1 VECCGE
7 VIKVFMYQ
15 ISPFLAQATGAAP
28 SPGVAGMFVPMVCV
42 FVIMYFLVLRPQ
54 QQQRKKLQEMV
65 DNMKTGDAVVTTG
78 GIHGIV
84 SNMKDGNT
92 LMLKIADNVRIEVD
106 KSAIA
111 SVLKEVKVS
120 VEKS

>member
-1 VECCGE
+1 
-7 VIKVFMYQ
+7 
-15 ISPFLAQATGAAP
+15 
-28 SPGVAGMFVPMVCV
+28 MFVPMICV

-78 GIHGIV
+78 GIHGVV

-120 VEKS
+120 VEKA

>member
-1 VECCGE
+1 
-7 VIKVFMYQ
+7 MYA
-15 ISPFLAQATGAAP
+15 IPLMLAQATGAAQA
-28 SPGVAGMFVPMVCV
+28 PGVAGMFVPMICV

-92 LMLKIADNVRIEVD
+92 LMLKVADNVRIEVD

-120 VEKS
+120 LEKA

>member
-1 VECCGE
+1 
-7 VIKVFMYQ
+7 MYQ
-15 ISPFLAQATGAAP
+15 ISPILAQAAGAA
-28 SPGVAGMFVPMVCV
+28 SPPGLAGMFVPMVCV
-42 FVIMYFLVLRPQ
+42 FVIMYFVVLRPQ

-111 SVLKEVKVS
+111 SVLKEVKLS

>member
-1 VECCGE
+1 
-7 VIKVFMYQ
+7 
-15 ISPFLAQATGAAP
+15 
-28 SPGVAGMFVPMVCV
+28 
-42 FVIMYFLVLRPQ
+42 
-54 QQQRKKLQEMV
+54 
-65 DNMKTGDAVVTTG
+65 VTTG

-120 VEKS
+120 LEKS

>member
-1 VECCGE
+1 
-7 VIKVFMYQ
+7 
-15 ISPFLAQATGAAP
+15 
-28 SPGVAGMFVPMVCV
+28 MFVPMICV

-84 SNMKDGNT
+84 SNMKDGST
-92 LMLKIADNVRIEVD
+92 LMLKVADNVRIEVD

-120 VEKS
+120 LDKS

>member
-1 VECCGE
+1 
-7 VIKVFMYQ
+7 MYLV
-15 ISPFLAQATGAAP
+15 PLMLAQATGAAP
-28 SPGVAGMFVPMVCV
+28 APGVAGMFVPMICV

-54 QQQRKKLQEMV
+54 QQQRKKLQEML

-92 LMLKIADNVRIEVD
+92 LTLKIADNVRIEVD

-120 VEKS
+120 IEKS

>member
-1 VECCGE
+1 
-7 VIKVFMYQ
+7 
-15 ISPFLAQATGAAP
+15 
-28 SPGVAGMFVPMVCV
+28 MFVPMICV

-92 LMLKIADNVRIEVD
+92 LMLKVADNVRIEVD

-120 VEKS
+120 LEKA

>member
-1 VECCGE
+1 
-7 VIKVFMYQ
+7 MYAL
-15 ISPFLAQATGAAP
+15 PLMLAQATGAAQA
-28 SPGVAGMFVPMVCV
+28 PGVAGMFVPMICV

-92 LMLKIADNVRIEVD
+92 LMLKVADNVRIEVD

-120 VEKS
+120 LEKA

>member
-1 VECCGE
+1 
-7 VIKVFMYQ
+7 
-15 ISPFLAQATGAAP
+15 
-28 SPGVAGMFVPMVCV
+28 MFVPMICV

-78 GIHGIV
+78 GIHGVV
-84 SNMKDGNT
+84 SNLKDGNT

-120 VEKS
+120 VEKV

>member
-1 VECCGE
+1 
-7 VIKVFMYQ
+7 M
-15 ISPFLAQATGAAP
+15 LAQATGAAP
-28 SPGVAGMFVPMVCV
+28 PPGVAGMIVPMVCV

-120 VEKS
+120 LEKS

>member
-1 VECCGE
+1 MVT
-7 VIKVFMYQ
+7 VPLI
-15 ISPFLAQATGAAP
+15 LAQAAGAPPAP
-28 SPGVAGMFVPMVCV
+28 GLAGMFVPMVCV

-84 SNMKDGNT
+84 SNMKDGST
-92 LMLKIADNVRIEVD
+92 LTLKIADNVRIEVD

-111 SVLKEVKVS
+111 TVLKEVKVS

>member
-1 VECCGE
+1 
-7 VIKVFMYQ
+7 MYQ
-15 ISPFLAQATGAAP
+15 IYPILAQAAGAAP
-28 SPGVAGMFVPMVCV
+28 PPGVAGMFVPMVCV

>member
-1 VECCGE
+1 
-7 VIKVFMYQ
+7 MYP
-15 ISPFLAQATGAAP
+15 ISLMLAQATGAAP
-28 SPGVAGMFVPMVCV
+28 APGVAGMFVPMICV

-78 GIHGIV
+78 GIHGVV

-120 VEKS
+120 VEKA

>member
-1 VECCGE
+1 
-7 VIKVFMYQ
+7 M
-15 ISPFLAQATGAAP
+15 LAQATGAAP
-28 SPGVAGMFVPMVCV
+28 PPGVAGMIVPMVCV

-92 LMLKIADNVRIEVD
+92 LMLKVADNVRIEVD

-120 VEKS
+120 LEKA

>member
-1 VECCGE
+1 
-7 VIKVFMYQ
+7 MYS
-15 ISPFLAQATGAAP
+15 IPLILAQAPGPAP
-28 SPGVAGMFVPMVCV
+28 APGIAGMFVPMICV

-111 SVLKEVKVS
+111 SVMKEVKVS

>member
-1 VECCGE
+1 M
-7 VIKVFMYQ
+7 I
-15 ISPFLAQATGAAP
+15 
-28 SPGVAGMFVPMVCV
+28 VPMVCV

-120 VEKS
+120 LEKA

>member
-1 VECCGE
+1 
-7 VIKVFMYQ
+7 M
-15 ISPFLAQATGAAP
+15 LAQTTGAAQA
-28 SPGVAGMFVPMVCV
+28 PGVAGMFVPMICV

-92 LMLKIADNVRIEVD
+92 LMLKVADNVRIEVD

-120 VEKS
+120 LEKS

>member
-1 VECCGE
+1 
-7 VIKVFMYQ
+7 
-15 ISPFLAQATGAAP
+15 
-28 SPGVAGMFVPMVCV
+28 MFVPMICV
-42 FVIMYFLVLRPQ
+42 FAIMYFVVLRPQ

-65 DNMKTGDAVVTTG
+65 ENMKTGDAVVTTG

-92 LMLKIADNVRIEVD
+92 LMLKVADNVRIEVD

-120 VEKS
+120 LEKA

>member
-1 VECCGE
+1 
-7 VIKVFMYQ
+7 
-15 ISPFLAQATGAAP
+15 
-28 SPGVAGMFVPMVCV
+28 MFVPMICV

-78 GIHGIV
+78 GIHGVV

-92 LMLKIADNVRIEVD
+92 LMLKVADNVRIEVD

-120 VEKS
+120 VEKA

>member
-1 VECCGE
+1 
-7 VIKVFMYQ
+7 MYP
-15 ISPFLAQATGAAP
+15 IPLMLAQAAGASTA
-28 SPGVAGMFVPMVCV
+28 PGVAGMFVPMICV

-78 GIHGIV
+78 GIHGVV
-84 SNMKDGNT
+84 SNMKDGST

-120 VEKS
+120 VEKA

>member
-1 VECCGE
+1 MLS
-7 VIKVFMYQ
+7 IPLM
-15 ISPFLAQATGAAP
+15 LAQAPGSAPATGI
-28 SPGVAGMFVPMVCV
+28 AGMFVPMICV
-42 FVIMYFLVLRPQ
+42 FLIMYFLVLRPQ
-54 QQQRKKLQEMV
+54 QQQRKKLQEMI

>member
-1 VECCGE
+1 
-7 VIKVFMYQ
+7 M
-15 ISPFLAQATGAAP
+15 L
-28 SPGVAGMFVPMVCV
+28 VPMVCV

-78 GIHGIV
+78 GIHGVV
-84 SNMKDGNT
+84 SNMKDGST
-92 LMLKIADNVRIEVD
+92 LMLKVADNVRIEVD

-120 VEKS
+120 VEKA

>member
-1 VECCGE
+1 
-7 VIKVFMYQ
+7 MYT
-15 ISPFLAQATGAAP
+15 IASTLAQAAGAPPAP
-28 SPGVAGMFVPMVCV
+28 GFAGMFVPMICV

>member
-1 VECCGE
+1 
-7 VIKVFMYQ
+7 
-15 ISPFLAQATGAAP
+15 
-28 SPGVAGMFVPMVCV
+28 MFVPMICV

-78 GIHGIV
+78 GIHGVV

-111 SVLKEVKVS
+111 SVLKEVKAS
-120 VEKS
+120 VEKA

>member
-1 VECCGE
+1 
-7 VIKVFMYQ
+7 
-15 ISPFLAQATGAAP
+15 
-28 SPGVAGMFVPMVCV
+28 MFVPMICV

-78 GIHGIV
+78 GIHGVV
-84 SNMKDGNT
+84 SNMKDGST

>member
-1 VECCGE
+1 
-7 VIKVFMYQ
+7 
-15 ISPFLAQATGAAP
+15 
-28 SPGVAGMFVPMVCV
+28 MFVPMICV

-78 GIHGIV
+78 GIHGVV

-92 LMLKIADNVRIEVD
+92 LTLKIADNVRIEVD

-120 VEKS
+120 VEKA

>member
-1 VECCGE
+1 
-7 VIKVFMYQ
+7 MYS
-15 ISPFLAQATGAAP
+15 IPSIFAQAAPAAP
-28 SPGVAGMFVPMVCV
+28 APGVAGMFVPMICV

-78 GIHGIV
+78 GIHGVV
-84 SNMKDGNT
+84 SNLKDGNT
-92 LMLKIADNVRIEVD
+92 LILKIADNVRIEVD

-120 VEKS
+120 VEKV

>member
-1 VECCGE
+1 M
-7 VIKVFMYQ
+7 I
-15 ISPFLAQATGAAP
+15 
-28 SPGVAGMFVPMVCV
+28 VPMVCV

-120 VEKS
+120 LEKS

>member
-1 VECCGE
+1 
-7 VIKVFMYQ
+7 MY
-15 ISPFLAQATGAAP
+15 SLPLVLAQASGAAP
-28 SPGVAGMFVPMVCV
+28 APGVAGMFVPMICV

-120 VEKS
+120 LEKS

>member
-1 VECCGE
+1 
-7 VIKVFMYQ
+7 M
-15 ISPFLAQATGAAP
+15 LAQATGAAP
-28 SPGVAGMFVPMVCV
+28 PPGVAGMIVPMVCV

-120 VEKS
+120 LEKA

>member
-1 VECCGE
+1 
-7 VIKVFMYQ
+7 
-15 ISPFLAQATGAAP
+15 
-28 SPGVAGMFVPMVCV
+28 MFVPMICV

-78 GIHGIV
+78 GIHGVV
-84 SNMKDGNT
+84 SNMKDGST

-120 VEKS
+120 VEKA

>member
-1 VECCGE
+1 
-7 VIKVFMYQ
+7 MYA
-15 ISPFLAQATGAAP
+15 IPLMLAQATGAAQA
-28 SPGVAGMFVPMVCV
+28 PGVAGMFVPMICV

-120 VEKS
+120 LEKA

>member
-1 VECCGE
+1 
-7 VIKVFMYQ
+7 MYA
-15 ISPFLAQATGAAP
+15 IPLMLAQATGATQA
-28 SPGVAGMFVPMVCV
+28 PGVAGMFVPMICV

-54 QQQRKKLQEMV
+54 QQQRKKLREMV

-92 LMLKIADNVRIEVD
+92 LMLKVADNVRIEVD

-120 VEKS
+120 LEKA

>member
-1 VECCGE
+1 
-7 VIKVFMYQ
+7 M
-15 ISPFLAQATGAAP
+15 LAQAAGAAP
-28 SPGVAGMFVPMVCV
+28 APGVFEMLGVPMICL
-42 FVIMYFLVLRPQ
+42 FVIMYFVVHRPQ

-65 DNMKTGDAVVTTG
+65 DNMKTGDAVVTSG

-92 LMLKIADNVRIEVD
+92 LMLKVADNVRIEVD

-120 VEKS
+120 LEKA

>member
-1 VECCGE
+1 
-7 VIKVFMYQ
+7 MYQ
-15 ISPFLAQATGAAP
+15 IPLMLAQATGAAP
-28 SPGVAGMFVPMVCV
+28 PPGVAGMIVPMVCV

-120 VEKS
+120 LEKS

>member
-1 VECCGE
+1 
-7 VIKVFMYQ
+7 MYLV
-15 ISPFLAQATGAAP
+15 PLMLAQATGAAQA
-28 SPGVAGMFVPMVCV
+28 PGVAGMFVPMICV

-54 QQQRKKLQEMV
+54 QQQRKKLQEML

-92 LMLKIADNVRIEVD
+92 LTLKIADNVRIEVD

-120 VEKS
+120 IEKS

>member
-1 VECCGE
+1 
-7 VIKVFMYQ
+7 
-15 ISPFLAQATGAAP
+15 
-28 SPGVAGMFVPMVCV
+28 MVCV

-84 SNMKDGNT
+84 SNMKDGST
-92 LMLKIADNVRIEVD
+92 LTLKIADNVRIEVD

-111 SVLKEVKVS
+111 TVLKEVKVS